1 MNVFIGQ
8 KHIAYSQYQ
17 NRVCQLFVAHNTKAI
32 SEAPVDIRA
41 FILFIQLQLSISFS
55 LSMSAFLAQFY
66 LYFLYFAGHR

>member
-32 SEAPVDIRA
+32 SEAPVDIRP
-41 FILFIQLQLSISFS
+41 FILFIQL
-55 LSMSAFLAQFY
+55 
-66 LYFLYFAGHR
+66 